1 MLPSSVAISV
11 ATVLDMFALVPTEG
25 PTGLRAEHEKFPQDY
40 EAEKAQQQF
49 YRDEQIRSDQR
60 WLDWALEPIGR

>member
-1 MLPSSVAISV
+1 
-11 ATVLDMFALVPTEG
+11 MFALVPTEG